1 MRIEFRSPVQSANL
15 RDIWLP
21 SAGGSANIAASM
33 GTNPISAET
42 NLTRSNQNLQKRH
55 QMVVKL
61 NKNLRKR
68 RGKRKKQKE
77 LQN

>member
-1 MRIEFRSPVQSANL
+1 MRIKLGSPVQSANL
-15 RDIWLP
+15 RGIWLP

-42 NLTRSNQNLQKRH
+42 NLTSKNQNLQKRH

-61 NKNLRKR
+61 NTNLRKR
-68 RGKRKKQKE
+68 KGKRKKQKE